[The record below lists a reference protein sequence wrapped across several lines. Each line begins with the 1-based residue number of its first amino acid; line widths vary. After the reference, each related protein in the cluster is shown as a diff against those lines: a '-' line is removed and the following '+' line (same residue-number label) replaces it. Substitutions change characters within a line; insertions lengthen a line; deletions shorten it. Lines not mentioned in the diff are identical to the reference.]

1 MAGLG
6 DNDGAIRALGA
17 AMGLP
22 QLSLDADGQC
32 ELLVDGDLS
41 VLFVG
46 EPKGDALDL
55 FARLGEPALA
65 EGLALA
71 LAEANFT
78 GASRGGGWLAVD
90 PTTSDVVLRQRITA
104 DRLDAVAVRGFAE
117 AALHWRAALP
127 SLHAPAAA
135 TPAAPSAGLADM
147 EMTLLRL

>member
-22 QLSLDADGQC
+22 QLSLGADGQC
-32 ELLVDGDLS
+32 ELTVDGDLS

-46 EPKGDALDL
+46 EPKGDTLDL

-65 EGLALA
+65 AGLALS

-78 GASRGGGWLAVD
+78 GASRGGAWLAVD
-90 PTTSDVVLRQRITA
+90 PVTSDVVLRQRITA
-104 DRLDAVAVRGFAE
+104 NRLDAVAARGFAE
-117 AALHWRAALP
+117 AALHWRTALP
-127 SLHAPAAA
+127 DLHAPAASA
-135 TPAAPSAGLADM
+135 PAAAPADV